1 MTIGNI
7 YRQTLSTD
15 HLLYIPV
22 YSCDPFLV
30 VLVYPNGTV
39 IKRVTACN
47 YTTFE
52 SRDAELGICQ
62 TYCPQSDLLCPKP
75 EPNFT
80 VPSALTKR
88 GLQVSSSALV
98 SSKPTCLVTD
108 EVWEVL
114 RNFSNF
120 LKLLKVFKTLKNF
133 SNFSKF

>member
-1 MTIGNI
+1 M
-7 YRQTLSTD
+7 
-15 HLLYIPV
+15 
-22 YSCDPFLV
+22 
-30 VLVYPNGTV
+30 

-88 GLQVSSSALV
+88 GLQVSSGHWSGVSLLV
-98 SSKPTCLVTD
+98 LLVTD
-108 EVWEVL
+108 EV
-114 RNFSNF
+114 
-120 LKLLKVFKTLKNF
+120 
-133 SNFSKF
+133 